1 MTPDQIR
8 LVQESFRLVL
18 PIREQAAALFYGKLF
33 ELDPGTR
40 RLFAATDLKSQGT
53 KLMAAIGMVV
63 GALNA
68 PDAMLGKVKEMAR
81 RHVGYGVEE
90 AHYATVGAA
99 LVWTLET
106 GLGDAFTADL
116 RAAWIAAYTLLS
128 TTMIEAAREVHARAG
143 RVGQES
149 GGRYASSDLRPVTP
163 ALSSLVFWDRP
174 RLLERRFQ
182 HDLDLGCLLV
192 VLLHGIHARCQPL
205 P

>member
-1 MTPDQIR
+1 MTPEQIR

-18 PIREQAAALFYGKLF
+18 PIRDAAAALFYGKLF

-40 RLFAATDLKSQGT
+40 NLFAATDLKSQGA

-68 PDAMLGKVKEMAR
+68 PAAMLGKVKEMAR

-99 LVWTLET
+99 LIWTLET
-106 GLGDAFTADL
+106 GLGEKFTAEL

-128 TTMIEAAREVHARAG
+128 TVMIEAAREVAVAK
-143 RVGQES
+143 
-149 GGRYASSDLRPVTP
+149 A
-163 ALSSLVFWDRP
+163 A
-174 RLLERRFQ
+174 
-182 HDLDLGCLLV
+182 
-192 VLLHGIHARCQPL
+192 
-205 P
+205 

>member
-18 PIREQAAALFYGKLF
+18 PIRDQAAALFYGKLF

-68 PDAMLGKVKEMAR
+68 PEVMLGKVKELAR

-90 AHYATVGAA
+90 GHYATVGAA
-99 LVWTLET
+99 LISTLEA
-106 GLGDAFTADL
+106 GLGDAFTAEL
-116 RAAWIAAYTLLS
+116 RAAWTAAYTLLS
-128 TTMIEAAREVHARAG
+128 TTMIGAAREATLVHAA
-143 RVGQES
+143 
-149 GGRYASSDLRPVTP
+149 
-163 ALSSLVFWDRP
+163 
-174 RLLERRFQ
+174 
-182 HDLDLGCLLV
+182 
-192 VLLHGIHARCQPL
+192 
-205 P
+205 

>member
-18 PIREQAAALFYGKLF
+18 PIRDQAAALFYGKLF

-40 RLFAATDLKSQGT
+40 GLFAATDLKSQGG

-68 PDAMLGKVKEMAR
+68 PEAMLGKVKELAR

-99 LVWTLET
+99 LIWTLEA
-106 GLGDAFTADL
+106 GLGAAFTADL
-116 RAAWIAAYTLLS
+116 RAAWTAAYTLLS
-128 TTMIEAAREVHARAG
+128 GVMIEAAREA
-143 RVGQES
+143 
-149 GGRYASSDLRPVTP
+149 T
-163 ALSSLVFWDRP
+163 LV
-174 RLLERRFQ
+174 Q
-182 HDLDLGCLLV
+182 
-192 VLLHGIHARCQPL
+192 AA
-205 P
+205 